1 MKCHV
6 CGGKIELT
14 VTDMPFKTG
23 AKRIVI
29 FKELPVQQCGS
40 CGEYLIADAVMAQ
53 VDEMLAKVDQQAEL
67 EIVLYAA

>member
-6 CGGKIELT
+6 CGGTLEPT
-14 VTDMPFKTG
+14 VTDMPFKTD

-29 FKELPVQQCGS
+29 VKELPTLQCGS
-40 CGEYLIADAVMAQ
+40 CGEYLIEDTVMDRVDAL
-53 VDEMLAKVDQQAEL
+53 LAKADRQAEL